1 MRTRT
6 NFLWI
11 VALTASVV
19 GQSLR
24 AQDGRQRVPSNATAK
39 CEDGTYST
47 AKTKRGVCSAHGG
60 VAQWLTPAKTSQRSS
75 GGTSS
80 AQVKR
85 NGRVPSNAT
94 AKCSDGTYSTAKSQQ
109 GACSQHGGVAEW
121 LGATEIAEQDVPEGA
136 TARCGDGTYSQ
147 TQGQGTC
154 SSHGGVAE
162 WLPADETVPANP
174 TTNQSSRTQGDI
186 PAEATAR
193 CKDGTYSRSTHRS
206 GTCSYHGGVAE
217 WLRRPPQD

>member
-1 MRTRT
+1 MRVRT
-6 NFLWI
+6 NFLRL
-11 VALTASVV
+11 VALVAFAT
-19 GQSLR
+19 GQSLG
-24 AQDGRQRVPSNATAK
+24 AQDGRERAPSNATAK
-39 CEDGTYST
+39 CGDGTYST
-47 AKTKRGVCSAHGG
+47 AKTKRGACSAHGG

-80 AQVKR
+80 AQAKA

-94 AKCSDGTYSTAKSQQ
+94 AKCSDGSYSTAKTQR
-109 GACSQHGGVAEW
+109 GACSQHGGVTEW
-121 LGATEIAEQDVPEGA
+121 LGATGIADREIPEGA

-154 SSHGGVAE
+154 SRHGGVSE
-162 WLPADETVPANP
+162 WLPEDATVAANP
-174 TTNQSSRTQGDI
+174 TTNQSSRTPGDV

-217 WLRRPPQD
+217 WLRRPAQD